1 MLYDWRPTVPLPHV
15 ASDLSEAVAMTLL
28 LTKVGASDI
37 CQGSDWIIDDE
48 DALAE
53 HVARIAVGQYRHVA
67 KILAGTGCGPP
78 PSDDEVMANA
88 IALLTAEDP
97 DKPWHRDGWLFQA
110 ISWIAAHTGG
120 GAAIRP
126 PHLIKAHKGF
136 DGLQLELSAAGD
148 VQGVIIFEDKAT
160 ENPRKTIREDV
171 LPGIVK
177 LEKGER
183 RNELGQ
189 EVSGLLETQ
198 LRTYPDLDVDAAIQ
212 RIVWKEARRY
222 RVAIT
227 VDSPH
232 DGDAKRKA
240 LFKDYDT
247 CAPGDL
253 QRRGG
258 ETMTI
263 LELRK
268 WMHAFAGLVVAKIKA
283 MPADV

>member
-1 MLYDWRPTVPLPHV
+1 
-15 ASDLSEAVAMTLL
+15 MTLL
-28 LTKVGASDI
+28 LTKVDASDI
-37 CQGSDWIIDDE
+37 CQGSEWVVEDE
-48 DALAE
+48 EALAE

-67 KILAGTGCGPP
+67 KILAGTGSAPP
-78 PSDDEVMANA
+78 PSDGDVKANA
-88 IALLTAEDP
+88 ITLLTAEDP
-97 DKPWHRDGWLFQA
+97 ANPWHRDGWLFQA

-136 DGLQLELSAAGD
+136 DGLQLELSPDGD
-148 VQGVIIFEDKAT
+148 VQAVIIFEDKAT
-160 ENPRKTIREDV
+160 EHPRDTIRDDV

-189 EVSGLLETQ
+189 EVAALLETQ
-198 LRTYPDLDVDAAIQ
+198 VRTYPDLDVDAAVQ

-227 VDSPH
+227 VASPH
-232 DGDAKRKA
+232 GDAKRKA

-247 CAPGDL
+247 SAPGDL

-258 ETMTI
+258 ETMAI
-263 LELRK
+263 PELRK
-268 WMHAFAGLVVAKIKA
+268 WMHAFASLVIAKIKA